1 MDEQS
6 LFKFSHSHSFISGMC
21 DKQDFSLWNR
31 SIDGPKMMV
40 IRVRG
45 SDNTKILR
53 VNPCVITVCMYHV
66 GCIQSDVFIDIVL
79 GMYDS
84 IFDNSD

>member
-6 LFKFSHSHSFISGMC
+6 LFKFSHSHLFISGMC

-45 SDNTKILR
+45 SDNTRILR
-53 VNPCVITVCMYHV
+53 VNPCVIKQYACIMLDVSRAMYLL
-66 GCIQSDVFIDIVL
+66 IL
-79 GMYDS
+79 Y
-84 IFDNSD
+84 